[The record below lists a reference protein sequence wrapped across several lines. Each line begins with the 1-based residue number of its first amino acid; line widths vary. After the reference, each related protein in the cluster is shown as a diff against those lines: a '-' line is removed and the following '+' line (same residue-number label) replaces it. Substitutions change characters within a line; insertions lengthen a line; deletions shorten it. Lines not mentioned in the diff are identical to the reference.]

1 MANSKSLVTIC
12 EKVLKSKADGHETTT
27 VNGVIFDD
35 NIYDGRGGRCQENA
49 RKVYEAAT
57 GKIMP
62 GRSCCAGMTQY
73 QLSTLVKNG
82 AIKKIP
88 LAEIKPGDYMYFS
101 GGPKCHNCG
110 RPVGHV
116 GIYLSDDRMF
126 QHTSRKGLDG
136 VGLGITAEPPTADQ
150 RKRLIAIY
158 RMLPLDGTLDIRDK
172 TGKLLTTGQLID
184 GKAWAPVRAIA
195 EALGATV
202 VAGDGVVT
210 VRK

>member
-12 EKVLKSKADGHETTT
+12 EKVLAAKAEGLETVT
-27 VNGVIFDD
+27 VNNVKFDD

-73 QLSTLVKNG
+73 QLEAK
-82 AIKKIP
+82 AKKGEVQKIS
-88 LAEIKPGDYMYFS
+88 LDEIKPGDYMYF
-101 GGPKCHNCG
+101 GGGVKCHNCG

-116 GIYLSDDRMF
+116 GIYLSPERMF
-126 QHTSRKGLDG
+126 QHTSRE
-136 VGLGITAEPPTADQ
+136 GLGITAEPPTSDQ
-150 RKRLIAIY
+150 KKRLIAIY
-158 RMLPLDGTLDIRDK
+158 RMLPLDGTLDIRDRN
-172 TGKLLTTGQLID
+172 GKLITTGQLVD

-202 VAGDGVVT
+202 TAGDGVVT
-210 VRK
+210 VVRK